1 MVPYDLVEC
10 SLRHQ
15 AQLSTQGKN
24 SILAPQK
31 TTKAVIL
38 LQTSLND
45 KHYCVQ

>member
-1 MVPYDLVEC
+1 MQGNHPYEKLE
-10 SLRHQ
+10 SN
-15 AQLSTQGKN
+15 AQQHSTQGKN